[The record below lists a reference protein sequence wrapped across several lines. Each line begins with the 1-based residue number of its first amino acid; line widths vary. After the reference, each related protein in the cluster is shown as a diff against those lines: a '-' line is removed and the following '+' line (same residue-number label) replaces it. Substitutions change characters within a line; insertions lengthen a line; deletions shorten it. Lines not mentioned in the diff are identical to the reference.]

1 MKTFDFT
8 VSSVGIFLTDSQKEV
23 LRSLSD
29 RSIIKLFFEKVS
41 SIFPGIPIFTNV
53 SFPENPKAEYIE
65 ANKELD
71 FLYAVTDKLPPSK
84 SGDSDFDETFF
95 AYFTGIS
102 PLVSLELT
110 DILLKRHIRYLAQY
124 SYSENLPKGIVPYF
138 VSREFVSTLPDTVAT
153 TAHDYLMKNL
163 NNYDVEIFFQEPD
176 LRQYRLDFSLSDS
189 RSLKSTEFFLQKN
202 SKIEYKEILE
212 TIINNPN
219 GFRLFPSYIEMEIYR
234 GCESSCSFCPRQFI
248 SNEKDGSYLSLSFF
262 EKFLKDLADTFPY
275 PVTIC
280 FGGMGEPFLH
290 PEIKSIVNLVLNYP
304 HLKELIIETALYKN
318 ITEEIKSLSSIGNN
332 FQKLSLIINL
342 TTLNESKYK
351 SIYQNKTSVKSIL
364 DQITLLTD
372 TMPKSNLHVQMIKMK
387 EVEEEIESYFTHFE
401 KIGINV
407 VLQKYNTF
415 AGLMPEKRVSDLTPI
430 KRDFCWHLA
439 RDLYINSDANV
450 SICRQDLDNHIGNL
464 NNDTIFTIWE
474 KGMQSFSESIK
485 GNHNK
490 TNAPCLSCDEWYT
503 FNA

>member
-41 SIFPGIPIFTNV
+41 SIFPEIPIFTNV

-176 LRQYRLDFSLSDS
+176 LRQYRLDFSISDS
-189 RSLKSTEFFLQKN
+189 RSLKSTEFFLHKN
-202 SKIEYKEILE
+202 SRIEYKEILD

-248 SNEKDGSYLSLSFF
+248 SNEKDGSYLSL
-262 EKFLKDLADTFPY
+262 
-275 PVTIC
+275 
-280 FGGMGEPFLH
+280 
-290 PEIKSIVNLVLNYP
+290 
-304 HLKELIIETALYKN
+304 
-318 ITEEIKSLSSIGNN
+318 
-332 FQKLSLIINL
+332 
-342 TTLNESKYK
+342 
-351 SIYQNKTSVKSIL
+351 
-364 DQITLLTD
+364 
-372 TMPKSNLHVQMIKMK
+372 
-387 EVEEEIESYFTHFE
+387 
-401 KIGINV
+401 
-407 VLQKYNTF
+407 
-415 AGLMPEKRVSDLTPI
+415 
-430 KRDFCWHLA
+430 
-439 RDLYINSDANV
+439 
-450 SICRQDLDNHIGNL
+450 
-464 NNDTIFTIWE
+464 
-474 KGMQSFSESIK
+474 
-485 GNHNK
+485 
-490 TNAPCLSCDEWYT
+490 
-503 FNA
+503 